1 MVRRAK
7 HDPPE
12 LPDRDAV
19 DEALRRADETAAE
32 HAERLERL
40 GLAPAVLAID
50 ARPRLGAVVP
60 RIVATLAIVGALL
73 GLLYFLATPEG
84 HAIVAARGAL
94 AVAGGWLLFLAI
106 VILGGVA
113 ALGVVRGVN
122 SGLRRLRRRDLLPF
136 ALGESLAVGA
146 GCAAASFLAS
156 FTTGDIMRI
165 MAFSL
170 ALGTIFAWS
179 ALMPATAARF
189 QEALDSGRTAPDEG

>member
-1 MVRRAK
+1 MKSA
-7 HDPPE
+7 
-12 LPDRDAV
+12 AV
-19 DEALRRADETAAE
+19 S
-32 HAERLERL
+32 
-40 GLAPAVLAID
+40 
-50 ARPRLGAVVP
+50 
-60 RIVATLAIVGALL
+60 
-73 GLLYFLATPEG
+73 
-84 HAIVAARGAL
+84 ARGPL
-94 AVAGGWLLFLAI
+94 AVAGGWVLFLAI

-113 ALGVVRGVN
+113 ALGIARGVS

-136 ALGESLAVGA
+136 VFGESLAVGA

-189 QEALDSGRTAPDEG
+189 QEALDAGRSAPEGR